1 MTEAVQSAMNPADEP
16 PLSPSGRDLFSK
28 FDALIA
34 ERQALLDTGIRDP
47 FGLVMEKVLSPTRAM
62 IRGQETILLGT
73 YNYMGMTFDAD
84 VIAAGKKA
92 LDEFGSGTTG
102 SRVLNGTYQGHKEV
116 EAALRDFYAMDHA
129 MVFSTGYQAN
139 LGVIATLAGK
149 EDYVVLDIDSHASI
163 YDGCAMGDAQIVPF
177 RHNDVTALEKRLARI
192 PAEAGKLVVLEG
204 VYSMLGDVAPLK
216 EMVAVAKAAGAM
228 VLVDEAHSMGFI
240 GPNGRGVAEEQGVL
254 DEVDFVIGTFSKS
267 VGTVGGFC
275 VSNHPKFEI
284 LRLVCRPYVFT
295 ASLPPSVVATAA
307 TSIRKLMHGSN
318 KRAHLWEN
326 SRRLHV
332 GLRELGFRLGTGEA
346 QSAII
351 AVIMPDL
358 EKGAAMWQELLREG
372 LYVNLARPPATPAGM
387 TLLRCSL
394 CAEHSDAE
402 VGQILE
408 MFARAGRSTGV
419 IS

>member
-1 MTEAVQSAMNPADEP
+1 MT
-16 PLSPSGRDLFSK
+16 DLFSK

-34 ERQALLDTGIRDP
+34 QREGLLATGVKDP
-47 FGLVMEKVLSPTRAM
+47 FSLVMEEVKSPTVA
-62 IRGQETILLGT
+62 ICNGKETILLGT
-73 YNYMGMTFDAD
+73 YNYMGMTFDDD

-92 LDEFGSGTTG
+92 LDDFGAGTTG
-102 SRVLNGTYQGHKEV
+102 SRVLNGTFQGHKEC
-116 EAALRDFYAMDHA
+116 EDALKEFYDMDHA

-139 LGVIATLAGK
+139 LGIISTIAGK
-149 EDYVVLDIDSHASI
+149 GDYIILDIDSHASI
-163 YDGCAMGDAQIVPF
+163 YDGCKMGDAEIVAF
-177 RHNDVTALEKRLARI
+177 RHNDVEALEKRLKRL
-192 PAEAGKLVVLEG
+192 PADAGKLVVLEG

-216 EMVAVAKAAGAM
+216 EMIRISKAASAM

-240 GPNGRGVAEEQGVL
+240 GKHGRGVAEEQGVL
-254 DEVDFVIGTFSKS
+254 DQVDFIIGTFSKS

-284 LRLVCRPYVFT
+284 MRLVCRPYVFT
-295 ASLPPSVVATAA
+295 ASLPPAVVACSA
-307 TSIRKLMHGSN
+307 TSIRKLMHNSN

-326 SRRLHV
+326 SKNLHK
-332 GLRELGFRLGTGEA
+332 GLRDLGFQLGTPEA

-358 EKGAAMWQELLREG
+358 EKGAAMWEALLANG

-394 CAEHSDAE
+394 CAEHSSEQVSD
-402 VGQILE
+402 ILDRFE
-408 MFARAGRSTGV
+408 RAGKAVG
-419 IS
+419 II

>member
-1 MTEAVQSAMNPADEP
+1 MT
-16 PLSPSGRDLFSK
+16 DLFSK

-34 ERQALLDTGIRDP
+34 QREGLLATGVKDP
-47 FGLVMEKVLSPTRAM
+47 FSLVMEEVKSPTVAVCN
-62 IRGQETILLGT
+62 GKETILLGT
-73 YNYMGMTFDAD
+73 YNYMGMTFDDD

-92 LDEFGSGTTG
+92 LDEFGAGTTG
-102 SRVLNGTYQGHKEV
+102 SRVLNGTFQGHKEC
-116 EAALRDFYAMDHA
+116 EDALKEFYDMKHA

-139 LGVIATLAGK
+139 LGIISTIAGK
-149 EDYVVLDIDSHASI
+149 GDYIILDIDSHASI
-163 YDGCAMGDAQIVPF
+163 YDGCKMGDAEIVAF
-177 RHNDVTALEKRLARI
+177 RHNDVEALEKRLKRL

-216 EMVAVAKAAGAM
+216 EMIRISKEAGAM

-240 GPNGRGVAEEQGVL
+240 GENGRGVAEEQGVL
-254 DEVDFVIGTFSKS
+254 DDVDFVIGTFSKS

-284 LRLVCRPYVFT
+284 MRLVCRPYVFT
-295 ASLPPSVVATAA
+295 ASLPPAVVACSA
-307 TSIRKLMHGSN
+307 TSIRKLMHNGN

-326 SRRLHV
+326 SKTLHK
-332 GLRELGFRLGTGEA
+332 GLRDLGFQLGTPEA

-358 EKGAAMWQELLREG
+358 EKGAAMWEALLSNG

-394 CAEHSDAE
+394 CAEHTSEQVSD
-402 VGQILE
+402 ILDRFE
-408 MFARAGRSTGV
+408 RAGKAVG
-419 IS
+419 II

>member
-1 MTEAVQSAMNPADEP
+1 MT
-16 PLSPSGRDLFSK
+16 DLFSK

-34 ERQALLDTGIRDP
+34 QREGLLATGVKDP
-47 FGLVMEKVLSPTRAM
+47 FSLVMEEVKSPTVAVCN
-62 IRGQETILLGT
+62 GKETILLGT
-73 YNYMGMTFDAD
+73 YNYMGMTFDDD

-92 LDEFGSGTTG
+92 LDEFGAGTTG
-102 SRVLNGTYQGHKEV
+102 SRVLNGTFQGHKEC
-116 EAALRDFYAMDHA
+116 EDALKEFYDMKHA

-139 LGVIATLAGK
+139 LGIISTIAGK
-149 EDYVVLDIDSHASI
+149 GDYIILDIDSHASI
-163 YDGCAMGDAQIVPF
+163 YDGCKMGDAEIVAF
-177 RHNDVTALEKRLARI
+177 RHNDVEALEKRLKRL

-216 EMVAVAKAAGAM
+216 EMIRISKEAGAM

-240 GPNGRGVAEEQGVL
+240 GENGRGVAEEQGVL
-254 DEVDFVIGTFSKS
+254 DDVDFVIGTFSKS

-284 LRLVCRPYVFT
+284 MRLVCRPYVFT
-295 ASLPPSVVATAA
+295 ASLPPAVVACSA
-307 TSIRKLMHGSN
+307 TSIRKLMHNSN

-326 SRRLHV
+326 SKALHK
-332 GLRELGFRLGTGEA
+332 GLRDLGFQLGTPEA

-358 EKGAAMWQELLREG
+358 EKGAAMWEALLSNG

-394 CAEHSDAE
+394 CAEHTSEQVSD
-402 VGQILE
+402 ILDRFE
-408 MFARAGRSTGV
+408 RAGKAVG
-419 IS
+419 II

>member
-1 MTEAVQSAMNPADEP
+1 MT
-16 PLSPSGRDLFSK
+16 DLFSK

-34 ERQALLDTGIRDP
+34 QREGLLATGVKDP
-47 FGLVMEKVLSPTRAM
+47 FSLVMEEVKSPTVAVCN
-62 IRGQETILLGT
+62 GKETILLGT
-73 YNYMGMTFDAD
+73 YNYMGMTFDDD

-92 LDEFGSGTTG
+92 LDEFGAGTTG
-102 SRVLNGTYQGHKEV
+102 SRVLNGTFQGHKEC
-116 EAALRDFYAMDHA
+116 EDALKEFYDMKHA

-139 LGVIATLAGK
+139 LGIISTIAGK
-149 EDYVVLDIDSHASI
+149 GDYIILDIDSHASI
-163 YDGCAMGDAQIVPF
+163 YDGCKMGDAEIVAF
-177 RHNDVTALEKRLARI
+177 RHNDVEALEKRLKRL

-216 EMVAVAKAAGAM
+216 EMIRISKEAGAM

-240 GPNGRGVAEEQGVL
+240 GENGRGVAEEQGVL
-254 DEVDFVIGTFSKS
+254 DDVDFVIGTFSKS

-295 ASLPPSVVATAA
+295 ASLPPAVVACSA
-307 TSIRKLMHGSN
+307 TSIRKLMHNSN

-326 SRRLHV
+326 SKALHK
-332 GLRELGFRLGTGEA
+332 GLRDLGFQLGTPEA

-358 EKGAAMWQELLREG
+358 EKGAAMWEALLSNG

-394 CAEHSDAE
+394 CAEHTSEQVSD
-402 VGQILE
+402 ILDRFE
-408 MFARAGRSTGV
+408 RAGKAVG
-419 IS
+419 II